1 MGDCIRKGIYQH
13 CSQKHAHLYV
23 AEFDFRYNIYEAN
36 DIDDSVRAIEA
47 LNGLTVV
54 KQKPEKSNEQ

>member
-13 CSQKHAHLYV
+13 CSQKHVHLYV
-23 AEFDFRYNIYEAN
+23 AEFDFRYNTYEAN